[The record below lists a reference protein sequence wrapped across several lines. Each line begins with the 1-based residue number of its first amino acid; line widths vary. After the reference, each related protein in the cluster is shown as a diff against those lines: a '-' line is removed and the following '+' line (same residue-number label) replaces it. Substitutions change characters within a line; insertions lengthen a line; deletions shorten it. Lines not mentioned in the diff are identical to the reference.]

1 MEDKCIMDNETAW
14 NYAIGMMQVD
24 GGKPTEEFLELV
36 EKEKRGE
43 ITIDEMRKILLKKY
57 DETGKYE

>member
-1 MEDKCIMDNETAW
+1 MGADKETAW

-24 GGKPTEEFLELV
+24 GVKPAEEFLELV

-43 ITIDEMRKILLKKY
+43 ITTEEMRMILLKKY
-57 DETGKYE
+57 DEMGKYE